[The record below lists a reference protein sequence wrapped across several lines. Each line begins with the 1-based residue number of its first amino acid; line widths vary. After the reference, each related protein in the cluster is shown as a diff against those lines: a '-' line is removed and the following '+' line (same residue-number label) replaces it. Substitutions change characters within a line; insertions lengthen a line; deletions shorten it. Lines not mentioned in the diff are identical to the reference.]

1 MQKKGDSIEVFQD
14 LVLLFPDERRQEIC
28 GALRQHAKAP
38 WRYAEEKA
46 RLLGEN
52 TSKYE
57 KWVAFERE
65 LGDDIAASG
74 LALLAKPDGYEVANI
89 VPLELDELGV
99 AGYNDVLN
107 DFVDRIA
114 RPASEDCQFNVK
126 ITKRRQFIT
135 DWVSQEAADALH
147 RFSVSANKSTGSSHP
162 LDRKRWFQFIM
173 AVHRDQRKLDT
184 DLLIRWLVEV
194 EDWDTKRAHKL
205 AIEYEF
211 GLALLNEYTG
221 FH

>member
-1 MQKKGDSIEVFQD
+1 MQKKDDSIEVFQD
-14 LVLLFPDERRQEIC
+14 LFLVFPDERRQEIC

-46 RLLGEN
+46 RLLDGNTGE
-52 TSKYE
+52 YE
-57 KWVAFERE
+57 KWMVFERE
-65 LGDDIAASG
+65 PGDDIAASG

-99 AGYNDVLN
+99 SGYNDVLN

-114 RPASEDCQFNVK
+114 RPALEECEFNVK

-135 DWVSQEAADALH
+135 DWISQEAAEALH
-147 RFSVSANKSTGSSHP
+147 RFSVLANKSTGSSHP
-162 LDRKRWFQFIM
+162 SDRRRWFQFIM
-173 AVHRDQRKLDT
+173 TVHKDQRKLDT

-194 EDWDTKRAHKL
+194 EDWNAERAHKL

-211 GLALLNEYTG
+211 GLALLNEYAG

>member
-14 LVLLFPDERRQEIC
+14 LFLVFPDERRQEIC
-28 GALRQHAKAP
+28 DALRQHVKAP

-46 RLLGEN
+46 KLLGEN
-52 TSKYE
+52 TVEYK
-57 KWVAFERE
+57 KWMAFERE
-65 LGDDIAASG
+65 SGDDIAASG

-89 VPLELDELGV
+89 VPLATHELGV
-99 AGYNDVLN
+99 SGYNDVLN

-114 RPASEDCQFNVK
+114 RPASEDCEFSVK
-126 ITKRRQFIT
+126 IAKRRQSIT
-135 DWVSQEAADALH
+135 DWISQEAADALH
-147 RFSVSANKSTGSSHP
+147 RFSVLANKSTGSSHP
-162 LDRKRWFQFIM
+162 SDRRRWFRFIM
-173 AVHRDQRKLDT
+173 TVHEDQRKLDT

-194 EDWDTKRAHKL
+194 ENWDTEGAHEL

-211 GLALLNEYTG
+211 GLALLDEYIG

>member
-1 MQKKGDSIEVFQD
+1 MRKKGDSIEVFQD
-14 LVLLFPDERRQEIC
+14 LFLVFPDERRKEIC
-28 GALRQHAKAP
+28 DALRQQAKAP

-46 RLLGEN
+46 RLLDEN
-52 TSKYE
+52 TGEYE
-57 KWVAFERE
+57 KWMAFERE
-65 LGDDIAASG
+65 PGDDIAASG

-99 AGYNDVLN
+99 SGYNNVLN

-114 RPASEDCQFNVK
+114 QPASEDCQFNVK
-126 ITKRRQFIT
+126 ITERRQFIT
-135 DWVSQEAADALH
+135 DWISQEAADALH

-173 AVHRDQRKLDT
+173 TVHRDQRELDT

-194 EDWDTKRAHKL
+194 EDWNTERAHKL

-211 GLALLNEYTG
+211 GLALLNEYTE